1 MKNFDWEFVGTVIA
15 VFTLAV
21 TMYKTWKNNIR
32 ELQHISDKVD
42 ANAME
47 IAKNHDR
54 YQLELERIK
63 LDRADR
69 VRAIYTEIDD
79 LKKLHMK
86 DVNDLKEVFEEAV
99 EKMEVQNRCD
109 HKEITHALTGIEKEL
124 TALSAT
130 FIEYRKTR
138 NGNSKTNENGS
149 K

>member
-1 MKNFDWEFVGTVIA
+1 MKNINWELLGTIIA
-15 VFTLAV
+15 VTTLAI
-21 TMYKTWKNNIR
+21 TMYKTWKSNIQ
-32 ELQHISDKVD
+32 ELQKISDKVE
-42 ANAME
+42 ANAVD

-54 YQLELERIK
+54 YQVELEQVK
-63 LDRADR
+63 ADRADR
-69 VRAIYTEIDD
+69 VRAVYHEIDD

-109 HKEITHALTGIEKEL
+109 HKEITHALTAIEKEL

-130 FIEYRKTR
+130 FTEYRKTR
-138 NGNSKTNENGS
+138 NGNTPKENGS